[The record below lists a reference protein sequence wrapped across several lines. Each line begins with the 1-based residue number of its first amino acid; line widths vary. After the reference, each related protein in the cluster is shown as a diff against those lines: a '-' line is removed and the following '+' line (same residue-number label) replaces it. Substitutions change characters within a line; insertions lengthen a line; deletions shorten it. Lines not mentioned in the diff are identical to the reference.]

1 MCSFH
6 VGRQHESSLP
16 PQDVVREAEN
26 NSVPPLAWPHVFPFQ
41 EVAPDLVAD
50 CPLAKQITP
59 PEITTW
65 KPENDGFPKGIF
77 GFWGLRFKRFHV
89 NKFRGCTFFFPGIDR
104 SKFLSAS
111 IAGGQFL
118 HMHTLQ
124 YSDTRKVPIVE
135 STGVVPNIYNHNV
148 CNILS
153 YDINLSD
160 LQYRYIFDIYNA
172 WLYME
177 YSKVREIITFIKQR
191 FGNFPRLPRCSI
203 LALVELE
210 SAAEH
215 K

>member
-89 NKFRGCTFFFPGIDR
+89 NKFPGCTDYSPGIHI
-104 SKFLSAS
+104 SKFCFYSFHLFLSAS
-111 IAGGQFL
+111 KAGGQFL
-118 HMHTLQ
+118 HKKKHFNIVIQ
-124 YSDTRKVPIVE
+124 WRYPSWRVPVLYLTYTIIWHKPFRFTVYIYIWYIQCM
-135 STGVVPNIYNHNV
+135 VVYG
-148 CNILS
+148 
-153 YDINLSD
+153 
-160 LQYRYIFDIYNA
+160 IF
-172 WLYME
+172 
-177 YSKVREIITFIKQR
+177 
-191 FGNFPRLPRCSI
+191 
-203 LALVELE
+203 
-210 SAAEH
+210 
-215 K
+215 

>member
-160 LQYRYIFDIYNA
+160 LQYRYIYLIYTMHGCIWN
-172 WLYME
+172 
-177 YSKVREIITFIKQR
+177 
-191 FGNFPRLPRCSI
+191 I
-203 LALVELE
+203 LRYGKL
-210 SAAEH
+210 
-215 K
+215 